1 MKSIKEHIIF
11 SLLVIGIISLT
22 STVNDPSILNQS
34 LGEIEL
40 EESIS
45 EMDESSSTSATTNSD
60 DGGDNGFAITAS
72 TTPSLQYFDF
82 TSSTFATSDEVTK
95 KHPLFILYCCL
106 KIDC

>member
-11 SLLVIGIISLT
+11 SLLVIGIVSLT
-22 STVNDPSILNQS
+22 FSVNDSSIFNQF
-34 LGEIEL
+34 LVETEI

-45 EMDESSSTSATTNSD
+45 EIDELSSILEITNSN
-60 DGGDNGFAITAS
+60 DGGNNGFAVIAS
-72 TTPSLQYFDF
+72 STPLLSYFDV
-82 TSSTFATSDEVTK
+82 TSSTFATSNEVAK

>member
-22 STVNDPSILNQS
+22 FSVNDSSIFNQF
-34 LGEIEL
+34 LVETEL

-45 EMDESSSTSATTNSD
+45 EIDDLSSVIEITNSD
-60 DGGDNGFAITAS
+60 NGGNNGYAIVAETKPL
-72 TTPSLQYFDF
+72 PSYFSL
-82 TSSTFATSDEVTK
+82 TSSIFATSNEVTK
-95 KHPLFILYCCL
+95 KHPFFILYCCL

>member
-22 STVNDPSILNQS
+22 FSVNDSSMFNRFLV
-34 LGEIEL
+34 ETEL

-45 EMDESSSTSATTNSD
+45 EIDELSSAEEITNSD
-60 DGGDNGFAITAS
+60 DGGNNGFAIVAETKPILS
-72 TTPSLQYFDF
+72 NFGL
-82 TSSTFATSDEVTK
+82 TSSIFTTSNEVTK
-95 KHPLFILYCCL
+95 KHPFFILYCCL

>member
-1 MKSIKEHIIF
+1 MKFIKDYIIF

-22 STVNDPSILNQS
+22 FSVNDSSISNKFLV
-34 LGEIEL
+34 ETEL

-45 EMDESSSTSATTNSD
+45 EIDKLSFVSEITNSD
-60 DGGDNGFAITAS
+60 NGGDNGFATIEPS
-72 TTPSLQYFDF
+72 TPLLSYFDF
-82 TSSTFATSDEVTK
+82 TSSTFVTSNEVAK

>member
-11 SLLVIGIISLT
+11 SLLVIGIVSLT
-22 STVNDPSILNQS
+22 FSVNDSSIFNQF
-34 LGEIEL
+34 LVETEI

-45 EMDESSSTSATTNSD
+45 EIDELSSVLKTTNSD
-60 DGGDNGFAITAS
+60 DGGNNGFAITAS
-72 TTPSLQYFDF
+72 SIPLLQYFDF
-82 TSSTFATSDEVTK
+82 NTSTFTTFKEVAK